1 MRKIF
6 LGVTGAS
13 GAVYARDLIRQIPAH
28 GCELHLCVTPDAL
41 TNINIELDKNFS
53 SAEELVKDT
62 GSEAVV
68 YDYRDFAAPVSS
80 GSFMVDSYIVA
91 PASMGFVG
99 RAAAGVSSN
108 LIERCADVAMK
119 ERRRLVILF
128 REMPLN
134 LIHLENMTRLTQAG
148 AVIMPAA
155 PGFYHKPQDINS
167 LISFVSGK
175 IFDIIQIEH
184 KLYKRWDGIPE

>member
-13 GAVYARDLIRQIPAH
+13 GAVYANDLIRQIPAH

-41 TNINIELDKNFS
+41 TNVNIEMDKNYS
-53 SAEELVKDT
+53 SAEEFVKDT
-62 GSEAVV
+62 GSEAVI

>member
-1 MRKIF
+1 MKKVF
-6 LGVTGAS
+6 LGITGAS
-13 GAVYARDLIRQIPAH
+13 GAVYAEDILRQLPQH
-28 GCELHLCVTPDAL
+28 GCETHVSITPDAL
-41 TNINIELDKNFS
+41 TNINLETGNNYKK
-53 SAEELVKDT
+53 AEEFIEDINPL
-62 GSEAVV
+62 AVL

-80 GSFMVDSYIVA
+80 GSYKMDAYIVA

-99 RAAAGVSSN
+99 RSASGISSN

-119 ERRRLVILF
+119 ERRKLVILF

-155 PGFYHKPQDINS
+155 PGFYHSPKDINE
-167 LISFVSGK
+167 LISFVTGK
-175 IFDIIQIEH
+175 IFDIIDIEH
-184 KLYKRWDGIPE
+184 NLYKKWG